1 MKGLIR
7 SLDVRN
13 GAHLESGGTL
23 VGACTRLGRVSGVFA
38 VVAALLIAV
47 SATAYAIP
55 GVKTGLRWRSSC
67 SVAAPQPWVNGRTQG
82 TTYIKGPGRTDTVM
96 YFNSS
101 MQNRQVIDAYNGGDY
116 RVEGL
121 THIDITQTYGYCSD

>member
-1 MKGLIR
+1 MGSYIPQ
-7 SLDVRN
+7 
-13 GAHLESGGTL
+13 
-23 VGACTRLGRVSGVFA
+23 GRAAGVSA
-38 VVAALLIAV
+38 LVAALLIGV

-55 GVKTGLRWRSSC
+55 GVKTGSKWRSNC

-101 MQNRQVIDAYNGGDY
+101 MQNRQVVGAYNGGDY